1 MAHAGRRHG
10 RATALA
16 PSQKQW
22 PGWQVLA
29 TLPRMN
35 SLRIAFVG
43 GGNMASA
50 LIGGLI
56 QAGRPAASIVV
67 VEPFEAQRDKLA
79 QSFGVLAQP
88 AADQSLAGAGLV
100 VWAVKP
106 QLFAEA
112 AAPCAP
118 FVGRALQV
126 SVMAGVRCAAV
137 VQASG
142 SARVVRAMPNTPA
155 LIGQGIAG
163 LYARPEVESAAR
175 TQIEVMFEPTGRTLW
190 VAQEDDLDAVTA
202 LSGSG
207 PAYVFYFLEA
217 MMQAAAEMGLSEAQG
232 RLLAQHTFAGAS
244 ALAMQSPLPP
254 SQLRDQVTSKGGTTH
269 AAISSLEASGVK
281 AAFVRALHAARE
293 RAQALGRG

>member
-1 MAHAGRRHG
+1 
-10 RATALA
+10 
-16 PSQKQW
+16 
-22 PGWQVLA
+22 
-29 TLPRMN
+29 MN
-35 SLRIAFVG
+35 PLRIAFVG

-56 QAGRPAASIVV
+56 QAGRPAESIVV

-79 QSFGVLAQP
+79 QAFGVLAQP
-88 AADQSLAGAGLV
+88 VADERLAGAGLV

-106 QLFAEA
+106 QMFAEA

-118 FVGRALQV
+118 YVGQALQL
-126 SVMAGVRCAAV
+126 SVMAGVRSDTIVA
-137 VQASG
+137 ASG

-155 LIGQGIAG
+155 LIGQGITG
-163 LYARPEVESAAR
+163 LYARPAVESAAR
-175 TQIEVMFEPTGRTLW
+175 TQIEVLFEPTGRTLW
-190 VAQEDDLDAVTA
+190 VAHEDDLDAITA

-217 MMQAAAEMGLSEAQG
+217 MMQAATEMGLSEAQG
-232 RLLAQHTFAGAS
+232 RLLAQSTFAGAT

-254 SQLRDQVTSKGGTTH
+254 ATLREQVTSKGGTTQ
-269 AAISSLEASGVK
+269 AALLSLQASGVK

-293 RAQALGRG
+293 RAQELGRG